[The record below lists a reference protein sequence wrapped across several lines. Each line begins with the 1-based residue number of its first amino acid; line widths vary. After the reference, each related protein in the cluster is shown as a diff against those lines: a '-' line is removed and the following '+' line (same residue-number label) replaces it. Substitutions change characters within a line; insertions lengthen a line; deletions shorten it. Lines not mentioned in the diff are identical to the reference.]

1 MNELRIKTCIFCDE
15 PFHYQRSTAKYCSDS
30 CKTTSCNKRKEYR
43 LYAEG
48 YEERARKSIN
58 TLFAAIEK
66 KEIEDELNAKLG
78 ILASGSDSITETET
92 EPATISLPESEN
104 NISESSISCEN
115 TIASFEKPKIY
126 NIHRLKI
133 LKNDGPA
140 PFYKA
145 LEALSAL
152 LSGE

>member
-48 YEERARKSIN
+48 YEERARKSID

-78 ILASGSDSITETET
+78 ILAVQPDLIFETGPE
-92 EPATISLPESEN
+92 TISLPESEN
-104 NISESSISCEN
+104 NISESSISYEN
-115 TIASFEKPKIY
+115 TIASFEKPKIH

-145 LEALSAL
+145 LEALSARL
-152 LSGE
+152 RGE